1 MWHDATRHARVS
13 VPLSC
18 DTRARRES
26 EQKKKKEKKERRG
39 RREERGDENDPCGS
53 RENASHRDES
63 DTLDGFTRDAFFYE
77 NYLSI
82 SPSPPRDRK
91 FSSSRK
97 IRILSRTINNPLECF
112 QFCWETEKKFVSQSV
127 APIREDLSTSCYYR
141 RGFLPFLLPAT
152 SVTPRARPQ
161 ELVSSERELARHAR
175 GIRVATL
182 A

>member
-1 MWHDATRHARVS
+1 MIRAARVKTHRTATNRIRWMVS
-13 VPLSC
+13 PAMLFS
-18 DTRARRES
+18 TKITFRSHHHLLAIENSHHRA
-26 EQKKKKEKKERRG
+26 KG
-39 RREERGDENDPCGS
+39 
-53 RENASHRDES
+53 
-63 DTLDGFTRDAFFYE
+63 
-77 NYLSI
+77 
-82 SPSPPRDRK
+82 
-91 FSSSRK
+91 K
-97 IRILSRTINNPLECF
+97 IRILSTTLNNPLECF

-127 APIREDLSTSCYYR
+127 APIREDLSTNCYYR